1 MEQGLFYEVS
11 GMLASVAMILG
22 YLPQAIQTIRTRN
35 TDGIAMPTFIMMFVG
50 AIFFVIQAL
59 LHEPEVIW
67 SLFLTNTVTGTCSL
81 IVFVIK
87 IYNDYSKKNNH
98 FFY

>member
-1 MEQGLFYEVS
+1 
-11 GMLASVAMILG
+11 MLASVAMILG

-87 IYNDYSKKNNH
+87 IYNDYSKKK
-98 FFY
+98 

>member
-67 SLFLTNTVTGTCSL
+67 SLFLTNAVTGTCSL

-87 IYNDYSKKNNH
+87 IYNDYSKKK
-98 FFY
+98 